1 MSPPLDHLPAAAPSP
16 DSAGRRAAPAA
27 ADLTDPR
34 VRRQAVLAARRAA
47 GRVAPVWPLK
57 TFVAVNPYLGHADL
71 GFDVAAERLGRTAG
85 TRLTQP
91 RETYLAAL
99 DSGRIK
105 RGDVAAALTASP
117 RRGDVPRQVDAFLDA
132 VRAAPEG
139 SAVDP
144 LPTLCDLGAAATGLD
159 LSALVLDRVGA
170 WAAAYFDTGQAYWSP
185 VDRSLTPYA
194 AWRAFA
200 AVDRTP
206 EVRGLK
212 GFRARVRALPE
223 RAEDMLSLAA
233 QTVCSDPAGLEIYFQ
248 RLLMTVPGWAA
259 VARQR
264 VWQAAL
270 DGRDDDPTL
279 VEFLAVRLAWD
290 IAIQMG
296 HASDPDY
303 GAALDRA
310 RRAWTCP
317 GQVSRDLAID
327 CILQAAADRAWQ
339 RDLAARL
346 SSVRRPEPAVTGRTT
361 RPDIQAVFC
370 IDVRSEVFRRALES
384 TGANVQ
390 TLGFA
395 GFFGFPIA
403 YTPLG
408 ADAAQAQCP
417 VLLSPSIALN
427 ETLESPAAT
436 KAARRRIGIARRV
449 ARAWKAFKLS
459 AVSSFAFV
467 ETVGPAYAWRLVR
480 DAFGLGQSDA
490 APSSGGRPCLAP
502 ETMGGQATGL
512 DAAARLDAAETAL
525 RAMSLTDGFARLV
538 VLAGHGSTS
547 RNNPHASGLDCG
559 ACGGHSGE
567 ANAQVAAEILN
578 DPQVRKGLRQRGV
591 CVPSDTWF
599 LPARHDT
606 TTDDVRLLDT
616 ADLPSSHAGDLA
628 ALREA
633 LSVAGDLA
641 RLERAERLPGARRRD
656 GRVDIIRRSRDW
668 SQVRPEWGLAG
679 CAAFI
684 AAPRRVTEGC
694 DLGGR
699 AFLHSY
705 DWSRDKGFKVLDL
718 IMTAPMIVASW
729 INLQYYASTVD
740 NAVFGSG
747 NKTLHNVVG
756 GLGVLEG
763 NGGDLRTGLPWQS
776 VHDGAAPAH
785 EPLRLAVM
793 IAAPTSAINE
803 VIARHEQVRHLVDHG
818 WLDLFALDES
828 GRPAWRYLGGGSW
841 ASALFPETVG

>member
-1 MSPPLDHLPAAAPSP
+1 MTPPLDHLPNATPAPG
-16 DSAGRRAAPAA
+16 SAGRRTGSATV
-27 ADLTDPR
+27 DLHDGKA
-34 VRRQAVLAARRAA
+34 RRQAVLAARRAA

-57 TFVAVNPYLGHADL
+57 TFVAVNPYLGHSDLRFDAAAD
-71 GFDVAAERLGRTAG
+71 RLGRAAG
-85 TRLTQP
+85 TGLTQP
-91 RETYLAAL
+91 RQAYLDAL
-99 DSGRIK
+99 SQGRMT
-105 RGDVAAALTASP
+105 RGDLAAALAGSP
-117 RRGDVPRQVDAFLDA
+117 RRSDVPRDVDAFLA
-132 VRAAPEG
+132 AIQRAPETP
-139 SAVDP
+139 APEP
-144 LPTLCDLGAAATGLD
+144 LPTLCALAEEVTGQ
-159 LSALVLDRVGA
+159 AHTPLVLDRVGA

-185 VDRSLTPYA
+185 VDRSLSPYT
-194 AWRAFA
+194 AWRTFA
-200 AVDRTP
+200 SVDRTP

-212 GFRARVRALPE
+212 GFRACVRSLPE
-223 RAEDMLSLAA
+223 RAEDVLALAA
-233 QTVCSDPAGLEIYFQ
+233 QTVCSDPEGLELYFH

-259 VARQR
+259 VARHR

-270 DGRDDDPTL
+270 EGRDDDPTL

-290 IAIQMG
+290 LAIQKG
-296 HASDPDY
+296 HASDPAY

-310 RRAWTCP
+310 RQAWTAP
-317 GQVSRDLAID
+317 GEVSTDLAID
-327 CILQAAADRAWQ
+327 CILQTAADRAWQ
-339 RDLAARL
+339 RSLAERL
-346 SSVRRPEPAVTGRTT
+346 STASGSGQAAPQEAPRPAV
-361 RPDIQAVFC
+361 QAVFC

-384 TGANVQ
+384 TGNHIQ

-408 ADAAQAQCP
+408 AAAPQAQCP

-427 ETLESPAAT
+427 ETLGDAT
-436 KAARRRIGIARRV
+436 KTQNAARQIGITQRA

-467 ETVGPAYAWRLVR
+467 ETMGPAYAWRLVR
-480 DAFGLGQSDA
+480 DAFGLAGSTNS
-490 APSSGGRPCLAP
+490 APSEGRPCLTP
-502 ETMGGQATGL
+502 EHHDGQATGL
-512 DAAARLDAAETAL
+512 DAAARLDAAETVL

-567 ANAQVAAEILN
+567 ANARVATAILN
-578 DPQVRKGLRQRGV
+578 DPQVRNGLRQRGLR
-591 CVPSDTWF
+591 VPSDTWF
-599 LPARHDT
+599 LPALHDT
-606 TTDDVRLLDT
+606 TTDDVTLLDT
-616 ADLPSSHAGDLA
+616 SDLPDSHADDLA

-633 LSVAGDLA
+633 LAVAGELT
-641 RLERAERLPGARRRD
+641 RLERAERLPGARRQD
-656 GRVDIIRRSRDW
+656 GHVEIARRSRDW

-684 AAPRRVTEGC
+684 AAPRHVTQAC

-705 DWSRDKGFKVLDL
+705 DWTRDEGFKVLDL
-718 IMTAPMIVASW
+718 IMTAPMVVASW

-756 GLGVLEG
+756 GMGVLEG

-793 IAAPTSAINE
+793 IAAPTWAINE

-818 WLDLFALDES
+818 WLDLFAIDDAGKL
-828 GRPAWRYLGGGSW
+828 AWRYLGSGSW
-841 ASALFPETVG
+841 ASAVFPRDVR